1 MGAVQAITYPPLPKA
16 GSGAKPYVIVCDD
29 KVQKN
34 VFAGRGGRQRDATR
48 IIWKN
53 APVHIRYDHEKG
65 LGFNTDVHTSSGWT
79 LFLFFNKV

>member
-48 IIWKN
+48 IMRKKT
-53 APVHIRYDHEKG
+53 VHIRYDHEKG
-65 LGFNTDVHTSSGWT
+65 LGFNTDVHTSSGKT